1 MTCEELEGAQAA
13 EASRITEL
21 EAQLSALAAHTAEP
35 AADALGRQYCREP
48 PIASSRSFA
57 VSLPRSPEWATA
69 WKAVLANRWA
79 SYEAGSD
86 PGVPFD
92 EEIESVRSELRATR
106 Q

>member
-21 EAQLSALAAHTAEP
+21 EAQLSALAEP
-35 AADALGRQYCREP
+35 AADALGRQYWREH

-69 WKAVLANRWA
+69 WKAELGNRWA
-79 SYEAGSD
+79 SYEAGSIL
-86 PGVPFD
+86 VFPFD
-92 EEIESVRSELRATR
+92 EEIESVGSELRTTR